1 MEYVEGLRGWGGALR
16 RGVSAWYANM
26 DAERLAFQAVKY
38 QQRDGWSHRDAL
50 RLAHPKAPTDLH
62 DQLFNWITQGWEA
75 EHLTEMAPDEPAL
88 KTIWAFEQAKRATTE
103 EVILKLIEAHN
114 LPWEAIPSNWHGS
127 TAVWRKLLPNLPMT
141 ALIRNLARLT
151 AHGVLKSGGADTKQV
166 VARLRNPEQLVRARI
181 HPVAALSALMTYQQ
195 GKGMRGSLTWEPITA
210 VIDALDKAFYKTFKT
225 VEPTGK
231 RLVLALDVSGSMAGG
246 MVAGVPGLSPLV
258 ASAAMALVTA
268 ATESDVTIIGF
279 SSQMVR
285 LNISARQRLDDVVKT
300 VSGLPFMGTD
310 CALPMLWAL
319 ENGVKADAFVIYTD
333 SETWFG
339 NIHPAQAL
347 REYREK
353 TGIPAKLIVVG
364 MVSNGF
370 SIADPTDGGMLDVVG
385 FDTAVP
391 QVMNDFL
398 DISKR

>member
-1 MEYVEGLRGWGGALR
+1 
-16 RGVSAWYANM
+16 
-26 DAERLAFQAVKY
+26 
-38 QQRDGWSHRDAL
+38 
-50 RLAHPKAPTDLH
+50 
-62 DQLFNWITQGWEA
+62 
-75 EHLTEMAPDEPAL
+75 
-88 KTIWAFEQAKRATTE
+88 
-103 EVILKLIEAHN
+103 
-114 LPWEAIPSNWHGS
+114 
-127 TAVWRKLLPNLPMT
+127 
-141 ALIRNLARLT
+141 
-151 AHGVLKSGGADTKQV
+151 
-166 VARLRNPEQLVRARI
+166 
-181 HPVAALSALMTYQQ
+181 MTYQQ